1 MTGYRRENVRT
12 IKAALLALLTMTLL
26 AGHAHAQSF
35 DCAKAKQPDEKA
47 ICADRALAD
56 QDVRMATLW
65 WVMEKAPM
73 MMGARG
79 AARDAQRA
87 FLKER
92 TACAADKACIAKAY
106 GARIDA
112 LEQAVEG
119 QMQDYCKAIQLC

>member
-1 MTGYRRENVRT
+1 MNT
-12 IKAALLALLTMTLL
+12 IQAALLALLATSVV
-26 AGHAHAQSF
+26 AGQAHAQSF
-35 DCAKAKQPDEKA
+35 DCAAARQADEKA
-47 ICADRALAD
+47 ICADRSLAD

-65 WVMEKAPM
+65 WVEEKAPM

-92 TACAADKACIAKAY
+92 AACGADKACIAKAY
-106 GARIDA
+106 AARIDA